1 MFCIYPYQITNRGF
15 ALDINWSR
23 KRLKPELN
31 YSPSTTE
38 ALHREQKSSENS
50 FNEVPNSI
58 YNKELLDEGTLYEM
72 NVNHPR

>member
-1 MFCIYPYQITNRGF
+1 MFCIYPYQVTNQGC

-38 ALHREQKSSENS
+38 VVLTEKKTSENS
-50 FNEVPNSI
+50 LNDVPNSI
-58 YNKELLDEGTLYEM
+58 SNKDLPNEGTLYEM
-72 NVNHPR
+72 NLNHPR